1 MANAS
6 DPKSTHSYIYN
17 LKSGEA
23 IDVTDIYANQETN
36 MINAGY
42 QSSVLD
48 DDKREFLDENTQT
61 YHFGVSDT
69 SLRAYSIEPRND
81 VQTNGGYLKNSG
93 DIMTSLAGTVDT
105 PYMLEYI
112 TSGNSLTSLPDC
124 LTPPPFRLEP
134 PFPI

>member
-17 LKSGEA
+17 LKSSEA

-48 DDKREFLDENTQT
+48 DDKREFFD
-61 YHFGVSDT
+61 
-69 SLRAYSIEPRND
+69 
-81 VQTNGGYLKNSG
+81 KN
-93 DIMTSLAGTVDT
+93 
-105 PYMLEYI
+105 
-112 TSGNSLTSLPDC
+112 NLT
-124 LTPPPFRLEP
+124 
-134 PFPI
+134 